1 MGIHTLLLNVYRRTN
16 PYIYKKKVHCPILI
30 TMLALSKVFS
40 NVPKRTFG
48 SSATVAFRLTVSGSG
63 SGNMPENVEELSNS
77 QRSVPNMNRSR
88 ECSGQQADTAFS
100 RNFMSDQVQQCFNL
114 NRDSMELG
122 TFGYDMDGNANMA
135 SVLQTNL
142 PEPFKAQSVNQLKE
156 GLPEG
161 LSDVV
166 RERGQRWTMEDRL
179 MATM

>member
-16 PYIYKKKVHCPILI
+16 PYIYKKRGHCPILI

-77 QRSVPNMNRSR
+77 QRSVPNMNR
-88 ECSGQQADTAFS
+88 
-100 RNFMSDQVQQCFNL
+100 
-114 NRDSMELG
+114 DSMELG

-166 RERGQRWTMEDRL
+166 RER
-179 MATM
+179 A

>member
-1 MGIHTLLLNVYRRTN
+1 MGTLCFSTCTDVQIHIFIKKEFIVLYLSQCWHYLKYFLLFQNGLLDHLLLL
-16 PYIYKKKVHCPILI
+16 PSDSQFLDQELCLK
-30 TMLALSKVFS
+30 MQ
-40 NVPKRTFG
+40 
-48 SSATVAFRLTVSGSG
+48 
-63 SGNMPENVEELSNS
+63 ELSNS